1 MATRWWR
8 GSLWILGFGCLW
20 LNVCDDPPLE
30 SGACLRDVT
39 QTGATVAVIRAASCR
54 AEVVVEASDGAV
66 VARVAQ
72 PESRRRHALRIEGLQ
87 PGAEYRYR
95 LLVDG
100 SELDRGRIRTA
111 PADDRPPIRFAFCG
125 DSGDQPWWVWLQR
138 TPLWHLP
145 ARWGVFADS
154 AAVTAVGAA
163 MAAWEPDFA
172 LHLGDIVYPKGLHAH
187 YRTGFFRP
195 FAALLRNAPVYAA
208 LGNHDVMDAGG
219 LQALANVGGPAG
231 ALTGDARCYSV
242 IRGPLRVIVLDG
254 NSFGLADPHLEEHP
268 AFRYLQD
275 ELQRATE
282 PWIVVA
288 THFPIRSA
296 SRAGNRGDLMKH
308 LQPLL
313 QREAVSL
320 YLSGH
325 DHCYQ
330 RFGRPEN
337 GEVPLVVSGGGG
349 KDLYAVRPDRQ
360 VAVATSAYHWCE
372 AQCEGTALKVRSHGL
387 DGRILDE
394 FVVTAPGGEPLES
407 LRRER
412 PGRAARID
420 ALRQR

>member
-1 MATRWWR
+1 M
-8 GSLWILGFGCLW
+8 WILGFACLW
-20 LNVCDDPPLE
+20 LNVCDDPPLQ
-30 SGACLRDVT
+30 SGACLREVT
-39 QTGATVAVIRAASCR
+39 QTGATIAVVRADACL
-54 AEVVVEASDGAV
+54 AEVVVENSAGAV
-66 VARVAQ
+66 VARRA
-72 PESRRRHALRIEGLQ
+72 SSGRRRRHLLPVEGLQ
-87 PGAEYRYR
+87 PGAEFRYR
-95 LLVDG
+95 LLIDG
-100 SELDRGRIRTA
+100 EPADGGRIRTA
-111 PADDRPPIRFAFCG
+111 PADDRAPVRFAFCG

-138 TPLWHLP
+138 APLWHLP

-163 MAAWEPDFA
+163 MAANDPDFV

-195 FAALLRNAPVYAA
+195 FAAVLRNAPVYAV
-208 LGNHDVMDAGG
+208 LGNHDVMDDGG

-231 ALTGDARCYSV
+231 ELTGDARCYSFV
-242 IRGPLRVIVLDG
+242 RGPLRVILLDG
-254 NSFGLADPHLEEHP
+254 NSFGLADPQLEQHP
-268 AFRYLQD
+268 VFVYLQD
-275 ELQRATE
+275 ELRRATE
-282 PWIVVA
+282 PWIVVV

-320 YLSGH
+320 YLCGH

-349 KDLYAVRPDRQ
+349 KDLYAVHPDRQ
-360 VAVATSAYHWCE
+360 VVVATSAYHWCE
-372 AQCEGTALKVRSHGL
+372 AECRSSMLRVRSHGL

-394 FVVTAPGGEPLES
+394 FEVLPPGGELLES